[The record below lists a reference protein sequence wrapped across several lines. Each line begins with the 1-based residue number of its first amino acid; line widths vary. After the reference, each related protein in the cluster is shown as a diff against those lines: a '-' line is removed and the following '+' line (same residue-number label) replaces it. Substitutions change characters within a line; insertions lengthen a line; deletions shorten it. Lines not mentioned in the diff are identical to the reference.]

1 MALKTSVVIGAVFT
15 GAQAFT
21 SSRKATELLSRSLTN
36 LNNKKT
42 TLNVNDKAFDR
53 TQKKIEL
60 IGSALDKI
68 GKRNIKIEGLKA
80 DQKEF
85 QSNLMGKLAIGGA
98 IVAPVK
104 IAMDFEQSMA
114 NVGSVAKA
122 SESELQSLT
131 AKARELGAT
140 TSWSASQT
148 ADGMKYLAMAGFN
161 TNQTIAAMPG
171 LLNLASAGATD
182 LGSASDI
189 ASDILSGFG
198 MKADEMGKLG
208 DVLANTFTSS
218 NTTLS
223 TLGETMKYVAPVA
236 RSAGMSIEQVAAMT
250 GKLGDEGVKG
260 SMAGTALNAIIGRLA
275 SPSGEAAKKLKELGI
290 KTKDDLGN
298 LKELPSL
305 LAEIEQATTGMGTG
319 EKLEF
324 MNAVYGMEAAS
335 KAQILQTQAASG
347 ALQEYEQALHEQGS
361 AQRIAEK
368 QNATAAG
375 AMKRLGSAIES
386 ISITVGNVLL
396 PSFTSFIEISASVI
410 GFLGG
415 AAESFPL
422 VTKAVVG
429 LTLGF
434 GGVVIALSAGAYAAS
449 FFHVGLL
456 RLQNIFTATST
467 AVKWLSLNLR
477 LGTVAQK
484 VYALGSAVLN
494 TSLRATGTAFRF
506 VGNSILW
513 AGRALLTTP
522 IGWAAMAIGAA
533 AFTIYKYWQPLKTFF
548 SGLWTGMV
556 QGLSPVISAFKP
568 LLSVFSGISDAVS
581 GLIGWLGELFPSFK
595 ETTNELQNVAS
606 IGEAVG
612 MVIGEVFS
620 FAMTPVTALME
631 SLGWVGRKLG
641 LLASD
646 EQPVVKYTQPEPK
659 KVQAALR
666 GQPAM
671 KNDIHVVVNNP
682 ASTVEVEQAI
692 TNAMVRQF
700 AGVPLTDTEY

>member
-1 MALKTSVVIGAVFT
+1 MALKTSIVIGAVFQ

-21 SSRKATELLSRSLTN
+21 SSQKATALLGRSLDK
-36 LNNKKT
+36 LNQKKT
-42 TLNVNDKAFDR
+42 KLNVNDKDFDR
-53 TQKKIEL
+53 TQKKIAL
-60 IGSALDKI
+60 VNSALDKM
-68 GKRNIKIEGLKA
+68 GKRNVKIDALKVN
-80 DQKEF
+80 QKEF
-85 QSNLMGKLAIGGA
+85 QSNLMGKLALGGA

-104 IAMDFEQSMA
+104 VAMDFEQSMA
-114 NVGSVAKA
+114 NVGSVANA
-122 SESELQSLT
+122 SEAELKSLT

-223 TLGETMKYVAPVA
+223 GLGETMKYVAPVA
-236 RSAGMSIEQVAAMT
+236 RSAGMSIEQVAAMS

-275 SPSGEAAKKLKELGI
+275 APTGAAAQKLKELGI
-290 KTKDDLGN
+290 ETKDGVGN
-298 LKELPSL
+298 LKDLPSL
-305 LAEIEQATTGMGTG
+305 LAEIERATTGMGSG

-347 ALQEYEQALHEQGS
+347 SLQKYEQALRQQGS

-375 AMKRLGSAIES
+375 AMKRLGSAMES
-386 ISITVGNVLL
+386 ISITIGNVLL
-396 PSFTSFIEISASVI
+396 PSVTSMVEVFASVI
-410 GFLGG
+410 GSIGSV
-415 AAESFPL
+415 AESFP
-422 VTKAVVG
+422 VATKVVVG
-429 LTLGF
+429 FTLGF
-434 GGVVIALSAGAYAAS
+434 GGMVIALSAGAYAAS
-449 FFHVGLL
+449 FLQVGFLK
-456 RLQNIFTATST
+456 LQNIFTATST

-477 LGTVAQK
+477 LGTIAQK
-484 VYALGSAVLN
+484 TYALGSTILN
-494 TSLRATGTAFRF
+494 TSLKATGAAFRF

-513 AGRALLTTP
+513 AGRALLMNP
-522 IGWAAMAIGAA
+522 IGLAVTAIGLA
-533 AFTIYKYWQPLKTFF
+533 AFAIYKYWQPIKSFF
-548 SGLWTGMV
+548 SGLWTQVKTAFDG
-556 QGLSPVISAFKP
+556 GLSGIGALILNWSPLGLFYKAFAG
-568 LLSVFSGISDAVS
+568 V
-581 GLIGWLGELFPSFK
+581 
-595 ETTNELQNVAS
+595 
-606 IGEAVG
+606 
-612 MVIGEVFS
+612 
-620 FAMTPVTALME
+620 
-631 SLGWVGRKLG
+631 LGWFGVELPETFTGFGGKMVGSLMDGIKSLLPDVGGLFNSIPMPDWLKNKLG
-641 LLASD
+641 IKPIEMPKRGLD
-646 EQPVVKYTQPEPK
+646 VKYTQPEPK

-692 TNAMVRQF
+692 TNAMGRQF